1 MKNMKLKV
9 FLFSNIYPI
18 YRKSIWD
25 KILENKELNAT
36 FYFSP
41 KTIESIATVSVKK
54 VYSKSRQ
61 KKFNPITNRFIN
73 KKLIWQ
79 NGVLKTIFQK
89 VDTVIFLGEM
99 TVLSTWIAAIIF
111 KLRGVRVLF
120 WGHGLYG
127 SENCL
132 KRFFRLKFLQ
142 IADHNLVYGKRAKKL
157 LIQRGFN
164 KSEISVI
171 YNSINYDEQK
181 EFFNKYQIKSP
192 TKIFNN
198 LFPTLLF
205 VGRLYPQKKVDQIIK
220 AVQLLEK
227 DNNKFNLLVVGE
239 GPEKERLEL
248 LAQPLIN
255 NGQCI
260 FYGASYNEAELSK
273 LIYTSDL
280 TVSPGNVGLTGIHSL
295 SYGTPVC
302 SHSNHCHQM
311 PEVESIIEGEN
322 GFLFKEGD
330 INSLIEGI
338 TLWFKENSTLNRKKI
353 RNIVDK
359 YYNPNYQF
367 KIIKRLVGK

>member
-164 KSEISVI
+164 KSKISVI

>member
-1 MKNMKLKV
+1 MKLKV